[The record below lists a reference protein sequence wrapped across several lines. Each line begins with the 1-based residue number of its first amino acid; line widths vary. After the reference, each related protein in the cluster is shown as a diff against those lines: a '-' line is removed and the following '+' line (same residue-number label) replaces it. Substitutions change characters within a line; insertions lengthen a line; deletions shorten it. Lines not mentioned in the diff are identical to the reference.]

1 MMTAAQSPLPMS
13 FVERLE
19 DRLYGL
25 AADASSTSRRLSRSS
40 RTKRSKEVEALACIL
55 ALLPQ
60 VAVHGWILI
69 SKGAINLTTEL
80 QAAVIGIFL
89 AAVLVGVGQ
98 ISLSGHRRLPLV
110 LALAHTIGL
119 VTSSAAVGP
128 NASLLICGITA
139 IASAMLFFDVLSM
152 IATAGLIGLA
162 NMIYVVIA
170 GVPGPEPLSVAT
182 VTAAAISMIFACW
195 AGRRSIELSLLKR
208 AQEKDQI
215 ARFEAQ
221 LLDRTEELRR
231 SEIRKSAVVE
241 NALDCIIALD
251 SKGHI
256 NEFNSASE
264 RVFSRERDDMRGQ
277 SFLKLFPSK
286 HWDLIMKTLQAAAS
300 RSDASSILGKR
311 VELVALRPNGEE
323 FPIELTLTSAR
334 LTDEGLLTAFVRDL
348 SEQKTLES
356 KLAHAQKMESIGEM
370 SAGIAHEI
378 NTPNQYI
385 ADNIEFI
392 RQSFEV
398 MSQVVKGYEEFLE
411 AGQRGDDVE
420 AAWNRLETLRVNSNF
435 EMLAQ
440 ETPDAIAQA
449 QEGVERVRSIVRAMK
464 DFAHPGAQAM
474 AQVDLNQVINSTLTI
489 SRNEWKTTAHMQLNL
504 DPSLPVV
511 PGRPSE
517 LGQVILNMVVNAVH
531 AIREKHGSGQM
542 GEIEIATRVKDDA
555 IELMIRDNGNGI
567 PASAQKKIFDPFF
580 TTKGVGIGTGQG
592 LAISHNVIVGIHGG
606 DIRFVTKEGE
616 GTAFIIKLPRYQA
629 ENQRAGVAA

>member
-1 MMTAAQSPLPMS
+1 MIADPSPQLVS
-13 FVERLE
+13 TVDRLE
-19 DRLYGL
+19 ERLYGL
-25 AADASSTSRRLSRSS
+25 ANESTTASRQLSRSS
-40 RTKRSKEVEALACIL
+40 RAKRSKEVEAVACIL
-55 ALLPQ
+55 ALAPQ
-60 VAVHGWILI
+60 VAIHGWVLI
-69 SKGAINLTTEL
+69 SQGSVNLTTEL
-80 QAAVIGIFL
+80 LAAVIGIFL
-89 AAVLVGVGQ
+89 SSVLVGVGQ
-98 ISLSGHRRLPLV
+98 ISLSGHRRLPFV
-110 LALAHTIGL
+110 LGLAHMIGL
-119 VTSSAAVGP
+119 VTTSAAIGA
-128 NASLLICGITA
+128 NAGLLICGITA
-139 IASAMLFFDVLSM
+139 VAAALLFFDVLAM
-152 IATAGLIGLA
+152 ALVAFVTALA
-162 NMIYVVIA
+162 SYLYALIA
-170 GVPGPEPLSVAT
+170 GVPSPEPVSVAASC
-182 VTAAAISMIFACW
+182 AAGAAMLFACW
-195 AGRRSIELSLLKR
+195 AGRRSIERSLLKR

-256 NEFNSASE
+256 SEFNSASE

-300 RSDASSILGKR
+300 RSNASSILGKR

-334 LTDEGLLTAFVRDL
+334 LSDEGLLTAFVRDL
-348 SEQKTLES
+348 SEQKALES

-398 MSQVVKGYEEFLE
+398 MTQVVKGYEEFLE
-411 AGQRGDDVE
+411 AGQQGRDVE
-420 AAWNRLETLRVNSNF
+420 AAWHKLESLRANSNF
-435 EMLAQ
+435 DLLAQ

-464 DFAHPGAQAM
+464 DFAHPGAQTM
-474 AQVDLNQVINSTLTI
+474 SQVDLNQVINSTLTI
-489 SRNEWKTTAHMQLNL
+489 SRNEWKTAAHMRLNL
-504 DPSLPVV
+504 DPNLPVV

-517 LGQVILNMVVNAVH
+517 LGQVILNMVINAVH
-531 AIREKHGSGQM
+531 AIKEKHGDGQM
-542 GEIEIATRVKDDA
+542 GEIEIATRVKDED
-555 IELMIRDNGNGI
+555 IELMIRDNGSGI

-606 DIRFVTKEGE
+606 DIRFVTKEGQ